1 MFCYIYLAL
10 VLSSLR
16 GWYFLFVF
24 DWFATAKKR
33 SMSRFFFDNIVLEK
47 EKWFAFE
54 YLNKSALKGIKLC
67 VWGLF
72 QSAPSQGSCHQ
83 SKGNHFS
90 RSRSSVLA
98 PQFIFEILEKF
109 SYWQER
115 SERFYWFYLSVM
127 IIWYPINR
135 YRMPLCS
142 NLVKRI
148 VGSLQ
153 RIEKAQRIE
162 KVLRSNSLQFVSEE
176 ASQVNFCKFL
186 DTFNKIIEF
195 RQT

>member
-1 MFCYIYLAL
+1 ML
-10 VLSSLR
+10 VFSLCLR
-16 GWYFLFVF
+16 LV
-24 DWFATAKKR
+24 ATAKKTNPCQDC
-33 SMSRFFFDNIVLEK
+33 FFDNIVLEK

-72 QSAPSQGSCHQ
+72 QSAPSHGSCRQ
-83 SKGNHFS
+83 SKGNHLS
-90 RSRSSVLA
+90 RLRSTVLA
-98 PQFIFEILEKF
+98 PQCIFEILEKF

-135 YRMPLCS
+135 DRMQQCS
-142 NLVKRI
+142 NLVKLI

-176 ASQVNFCKFL
+176 ASQVNFCF
-186 DTFNKIIEF
+186 
-195 RQT
+195 

>member
-1 MFCYIYLAL
+1 MFCHLWEVGIFS
-10 VLSSLR
+10 LSSIGL
-16 GWYFLFVF
+16 LLL
-24 DWFATAKKR
+24 KKNPCQDC
-33 SMSRFFFDNIVLEK
+33 FFDNIVLEK

-72 QSAPSQGSCHQ
+72 QSAPSHGSCHH
-83 SKGNHFS
+83 SKGNHFL
-90 RSRSSVLA
+90 RSRSTVLA

-135 YRMPLCS
+135 NRMHLCS

-153 RIEKAQRIE
+153 RIEKVQ
-162 KVLRSNSLQFVSEE
+162 RSNSLQFVSCLSNFLYTDE
-176 ASQVNFCKFL
+176 SQK
-186 DTFNKIIEF
+186 NKPCIKDWVKDRLEF
-195 RQT
+195 IRFGSLTCP